1 MESQTL
7 QGFFGMVKGDTKLKV
22 FHLRVKYN
30 DMFATNKLIGS
41 VIFFMVY
48 RPWDGSPWAFTIPPD
63 KPWACTEV

>member
-1 MESQTL
+1 MESKNL
-7 QGFFGMVKGDTKLKV
+7 QVFVVMVKGDTKLKV
-22 FHLRVKYN
+22 FYSMVKYN

-48 RPWDGSPWAFTIPPD
+48 RPWAGSPWAFTIPPD